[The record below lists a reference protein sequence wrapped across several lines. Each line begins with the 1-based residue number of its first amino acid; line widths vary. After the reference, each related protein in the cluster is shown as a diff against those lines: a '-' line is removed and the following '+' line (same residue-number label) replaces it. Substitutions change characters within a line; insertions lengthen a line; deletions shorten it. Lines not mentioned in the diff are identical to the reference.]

1 MSPSP
6 TRTATATPSFTA
18 TLVPPTATASPTRT
32 STPSPSPTRTSTFSP
47 SATRTATATPVP
59 PTPTRT
65 WTPSRTPTPTPVPF
79 VQPSQLDVAPKPI
92 QMIMPVYPER
102 ALHDRVRGLVVLR
115 VTVSETGIPTDVSVQ
130 KPGREG
136 LTEAAIEAAKQ
147 WRFEPGRKGGRAVRT
162 YATVQF
168 PFEGVQFART
178 PLDLNATPGP
188 VATPTPSP

>member
-1 MSPSP
+1 MP
-6 TRTATATPSFTA
+6 
-18 TLVPPTATASPTRT
+18 
-32 STPSPSPTRTSTFSP
+32 
-47 SATRTATATPVP
+47 
-59 PTPTRT
+59 
-65 WTPSRTPTPTPVPF
+65 
-79 VQPSQLDVAPKPI
+79 PSQLDVQPKPI

-136 LTEAAIEAAKQ
+136 LSEAAVEAVKQ
-147 WRFEPGRKGGRAVRT
+147 WRFEPGRKGGKAVRT

-178 PLDLNATPGP
+178 PLDLNAPTP
-188 VATPTPSP
+188 AATRTPTP